1 LTAEDLTASDLQERV
16 KFDIIRYANCW
27 EDADVLCE
35 ALRPA
40 PGKRIVSVAS
50 GGDNSLALAAEG
62 ATVIAA
68 DLSPAQLACVE
79 LKCAAIRHL
88 EHPEVLAFLGVRESQ
103 DRLATYAALEGGL
116 SEEARAFWRGRS
128 DALAGGFIHAGKF
141 ESYFSL
147 FRRRVIPLIHT
158 TSEVEEL
165 LREKDEAARLAFYER
180 TWNNLRWKLMFRVFF
195 SRFVM
200 GRLGRDPEFFRYVEG
215 AVSERIL
222 SRARYAL
229 TALPTHSNPFL
240 CYILTG
246 NFTRSLPRY
255 LEPERFEAVRDGLS
269 RLTLFPGSVQ
279 DAARAHGDGGFDGF
293 NLSDIF
299 EYLDPPTCVA
309 VFDGLLSV
317 ARSGARLAYWNML
330 APRRCPDELVDR
342 VTALDELADE
352 LLGRDKA
359 FFYSA
364 FVVEEVN

>member
-1 LTAEDLTASDLQERV
+1 LTSNDQTATDLLSRV
-16 KFDIIRYANCW
+16 QFDIIRYANCW
-27 EDADVLCE
+27 EDADILCD

-40 PGKRIVSVAS
+40 PGTRIVSVAS

-88 EHPEVLAFLGVRESQ
+88 EHPELLAFLGVHDAE
-103 DRLATYAALEGGL
+103 DRLATYATLERDL
-116 SEEARAFWRGRS
+116 SDQSRVFWRGRE
-128 DALAGGFIHAGKF
+128 AELAGGFIHAGKF
-141 ESYFSL
+141 ESYFH
-147 FRRRVIPLIHT
+147 RRIVPLIHT
-158 TSEVEEL
+158 RRVVEEL
-165 LREKDEAARLAFYER
+165 LREKDEPARIGFYEG
-180 TWNNLRWKLMFRVFF
+180 TWNNARWKLMFRLFF

-215 AVSERIL
+215 SVSERIL

-240 CYILTG
+240 DYILTG
-246 NFTRSLPRY
+246 NFTHSLPRY
-255 LEPERFEAVRDGLS
+255 LEPERFDEVRDGLS
-269 RLTLFPGSVQ
+269 RLVIFDGSVQ
-279 DAARAHGDGGFDGF
+279 DAARVHADGGFDGF

-299 EYLDPPTCVA
+299 EYLDLSTCEA
-309 VFDGLLSV
+309 IFEGLLSA
-317 ARSGARLAYWNML
+317 ARPGARLAYWNML
-330 APRRCPDELVDR
+330 APRHCPKRLSDR
-342 VTALDELADE
+342 VTPLDELASE

-364 FVVEEVN
+364 FVVEEVK